1 MTCFFGVGFLKNLRF
16 GGPGWPAWPCSIV
29 SASILGCFFFLR
41 IFCPRLMQF
50 WDRFQATSPWK
61 RRWLAGKSP
70 FLSRRY
76 IFKWLEFSIV
86 MLVFRGC
93 NLAQLSQEPYDP
105 MFLSVFLVFTPSNIF
120 HMFHVQHGRL
130 RLGRPLANDELLKK
144 DRSRICGDDNIAG
157 VNGRELRSD
166 FARFQSAAWM
176 YPPEV

>member
-1 MTCFFGVGFLKNLRF
+1 
-16 GGPGWPAWPCSIV
+16 
-29 SASILGCFFFLR
+29 
-41 IFCPRLMQF
+41 
-50 WDRFQATSPWK
+50 
-61 RRWLAGKSP
+61 
-70 FLSRRY
+70 
-76 IFKWLEFSIV
+76 